1 MTPFFVSNQPT
12 SKNFFEHNFLLPL
25 QNYAKARGP
34 SRWWSERLFQA
45 TSRNWLKKVLR
56 MLNAWLMNAMPQK
69 AWTKSRSTFMYHI
82 NELKYFLKE
91 IFYTMY
97 WNFILMRIFLEIW
110 AAHLMFS
117 RKMISKF
124 QLFFD
129 QLQQVL
135 FVLFFTSFC
144 WSKKQSLSLKKS

>member
-1 MTPFFVSNQPT
+1 
-12 SKNFFEHNFLLPL
+12 
-25 QNYAKARGP
+25 
-34 SRWWSERLFQA
+34 
-45 TSRNWLKKVLR
+45 
-56 MLNAWLMNAMPQK
+56 
-69 AWTKSRSTFMYHI
+69 MYHI

-135 FVLFFTSFC
+135 FVLFFTVFVGQ
-144 WSKKQSLSLKKS
+144 KTNLFR